1 MNISNNYNN
10 KFIIWNPNVN
20 IYILFFWFLF
30 FYLKKIVGFN
40 FFFLNYP
47 YTRGQLNQNS
57 ILIDRSN
64 QAEQERSELQRSL
77 IQTSSQY
84 EQLSSENRGLTIALD
99 ELRRTIF

>member
-1 MNISNNYNN
+1 MSIS
-10 KFIIWNPNVN
+10 IS
-20 IYILFFWFLF
+20 FFSDFF
-30 FYLKKIVGFN
+30 FYLKKIAGFN

-84 EQLSSENRGLTIALD
+84 EQLSSENHGLTIALD
-99 ELRRTIF
+99 ELRRKLFFHPYYFNHIII